1 LYTDRYSTMK
11 PETKPR
17 AARPGKRHIT
27 TVARRLFENEGIQA
41 SGMDR
46 IAAECGVTKRTLYY
60 HFPSKDDLIVAALL
74 EPSPISLTLTDEPP
88 ARQLLS
94 VFDNLARWFAEP
106 TFRGCPY
113 VNAVA
118 ETGEAHPARV
128 AAITQKDRRFAYLLH
143 LTTAAGA
150 SDPAALA
157 MQIQLLFEGAVAT
170 TVVRRGTSFASV
182 AKDAARRLMA
192 SYGVT
197 LPKRKSRVSG
207 PRRR

>member
-1 LYTDRYSTMK
+1 MRPLAKS
-11 PETKPR
+11 R
-17 AARPGKRHIT
+17 AARPGKHHIT
-27 TVARRLFENEGIQA
+27 AVARRLFEDEGIQA

-74 EPSPISLTLTDEPP
+74 EPSPVSLTLTDEPP
-88 ARQLLS
+88 AQQLLS
-94 VFDNLARWFAEP
+94 LFDKLARWFAEP
-106 TFRGCPY
+106 AFRGCPY

-118 ETGEAHPARV
+118 ETGEGHPARI
-128 AAITQKDRRFAYLLH
+128 AAITQKDRRFAYLRT

-157 MQIQLLFEGAVAT
+157 KQIQLLFEGAVAT
-170 TVVRRGTSFASV
+170 TVVRRGTAFASV

-192 SYGVT
+192 SYGVAV
-197 LPKRKSRVSG
+197 PKRKSRVSG
-207 PRRR
+207 SRRR

>member
-1 LYTDRYSTMK
+1 MRPL
-11 PETKPR
+11 PKPR
-17 AARPGKRHIT
+17 AARPGKHHIT
-27 TVARRLFENEGIQA
+27 TVARRLFENDGIQA

-88 ARQLLS
+88 AQQLLS
-94 VFDNLARWFAEP
+94 LFDKLARWFAEP

-118 ETGEAHPARV
+118 ETGEAHPARI
-128 AAITQKDRRFAYLLH
+128 AAITQKDRRFMYLRK

-157 MQIQLLFEGAVAT
+157 AQIQLVFEGAVAT

-182 AKDAARRLMA
+182 GKDAARRLMA
-192 SYGVT
+192 SYGVA

-207 PRRR
+207 SGRR

>member
-1 LYTDRYSTMK
+1 MTTRTGAR
-11 PETKPR
+11 P
-17 AARPGKRHIT
+17 ARPGKRHIT
-27 TVARRLFENEGIQA
+27 AIARRLFENDGIQA

-60 HFPSKDDLIVAALL
+60 HFPGKDDLIVAALL
-74 EPSPISLTLTDEPP
+74 EPSPISTALTDEPP
-88 ARQLLS
+88 ALQLLGL
-94 VFDNLARWFAEP
+94 FDRLAAWFAEP

-118 ETGEAHPARV
+118 ETGEAHPARI
-128 AAITQKDRRFAYLLH
+128 AAITQKDRRFAYLRT

-150 SDPAALA
+150 RDPEALA
-157 MQIQLLFEGAVAT
+157 AQIQLLFEGAVAT
-170 TVVRRGTSFASV
+170 TVVRRGTSFARV

-197 LPKRKSRVSG
+197 VPERKARVSG
-207 PRRR
+207 SRRR